1 MSRDDWRTRI
11 DDITAAVEKV
21 RRYVEG
27 MDFAGFC
34 NDDRTVDAVIR
45 NLSVIGEAA
54 SRVPPDVITRYP
66 GIPWAL
72 MRGIRNVLVH
82 EYFGVSL
89 QVIWDTAN
97 EDLPPLAEQLRRVLD
112 ENP

>member
-1 MSRDDWRTRI
+1 VALDPIAIGEFTSGTVELRRPPRQSRG
-11 DDITAAVEKV
+11 ITH
-21 RRYVEG
+21 Y
-27 MDFAGFC
+27 
-34 NDDRTVDAVIR
+34 IR

-54 SRVPPDVITRYP
+54 SRVPPDVISRYP